1 VASQTIALALIRQ
14 LCRAGA
20 LDAAEI
26 EAIAAALEA
35 DGAPDDAHLV
45 RCEMLNAVAPT
56 QSEWEAEQRRGRMRI
71 VPPDGGN

>member
-20 LDAAEI
+20 LDASDI
-26 EAIAAALEA
+26 EAIAETLEA
-35 DGAPDDAHLV
+35 DGHSDEAHLV
-45 RCEMLNAVAPT
+45 RCEMLNAMAPT
-56 QSEWEAEQRRGRMRI
+56 QSEWDAERRRSRMQI